1 MTNEWS
7 ITLGQPMNRRF
18 EDDSLVLW
26 RPGLTAW
33 ITVWGNPKLES
44 PTIRLGKLKQMS
56 APARYDDKEWTNGD
70 LIYYT
75 YRLQEGPDDG
85 KPAALYG
92 DVIGIAGHIQ
102 IAVYFDDEASL
113 AAAAGLI
120 GRITSSGPQARSTLS
135 SDN

>member
-1 MTNEWS
+1 VC
-7 ITLGQPMNRRF
+7 IDF
-18 EDDSLVLW
+18 
-26 RPGLTAW
+26 
-33 ITVWGNPKLES
+33 
-44 PTIRLGKLKQMS
+44 LKQLRL
-56 APARYDDKEWTNGD
+56 PRDDKEWTNGD

-75 YRLQEGPDDG
+75 YRLREGPDDG

-92 DVIGIAGHIQ
+92 NVIGIAGHIQ